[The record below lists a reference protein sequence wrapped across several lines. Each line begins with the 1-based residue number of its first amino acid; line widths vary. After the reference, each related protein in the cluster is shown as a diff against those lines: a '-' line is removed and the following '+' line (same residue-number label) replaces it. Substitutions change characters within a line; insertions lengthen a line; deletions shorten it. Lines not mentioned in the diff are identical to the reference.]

1 MSENLILQYLQSIQ
15 ATVSRIDEKQD
26 AQAGE
31 ITKLKEAHA
40 HLKGA
45 ATATGAISMAL
56 AGIVAWLVSLWRSG

>member
-15 ATVSRIDEKQD
+15 DTVARIDQKQD
-26 AQAGE
+26 KQASDVAD
-31 ITKLKEAHA
+31 LKEAHA

-56 AGIVAWLVSLWRSG
+56 AGLVAWVVSLIRH